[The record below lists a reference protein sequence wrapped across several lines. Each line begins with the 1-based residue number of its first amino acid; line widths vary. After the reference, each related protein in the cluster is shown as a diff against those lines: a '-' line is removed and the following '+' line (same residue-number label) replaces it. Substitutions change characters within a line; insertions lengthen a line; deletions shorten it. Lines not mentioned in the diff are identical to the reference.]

1 MALGRKISV
10 VILAAGEGTRMK
22 SDTPKVLFPLCGRP
36 MVDYV
41 LDAASCVNPEKI
53 VIVIGR
59 RGEVVAERV
68 TEGWARDRD
77 RADLVR
83 FAWQPERRGT
93 GHAVSCAM
101 EQIPVCDDVMILCG
115 DTPLITGD
123 MLVRLFES
131 HLSAKAHVSLVTA
144 VVDDPGDYGRMRRDA
159 TGAVLGI
166 VEAKDLLPGDGHI
179 REINAGIYIVNKGIL
194 AELVST
200 LDDRNAKGEFYLT
213 DIVEKAAQAGYA
225 VNAFVCEDASLI
237 QGVNDRY
244 ALAFAESRLRETV
257 IRNLCLGGVAVRDPR
272 NTYIDPGVTIGRD
285 TIIEPGTF
293 LRGKTAIGRECII
306 GPGTEIIDSQVGDN
320 TEIWRSVVEA
330 STVGNHVSIGPFS
343 HIRPGSVI
351 EDYVSVGNFAEVK
364 NSRIGL
370 GSKIHHHSYIGDC
383 TMGSNVNIGAGT
395 VTVNYDGHRKHR
407 TVIGDNAFIGC
418 NANLIAPVRIGKAS
432 YVAAGS
438 TVTQDVPD
446 GALGIARERQVN
458 KEGWVGKRRQKL
470 D

>member
-1 MALGRKISV
+1 M
-10 VILAAGEGTRMK
+10 
-22 SDTPKVLFPLCGRP
+22 
-36 MVDYV
+36 
-41 LDAASCVNPEKI
+41 
-53 VIVIGR
+53 
-59 RGEVVAERV
+59 
-68 TEGWARDRD
+68 
-77 RADLVR
+77 R

-272 NTYIDPGVTIGRD
+272 NTYIDPGVTIGR
-285 TIIEPGTF
+285 IPSSSRGPSSEARRPLAGNASSVPVPRSSIPRWGTT
-293 LRGKTAIGRECII
+293 RRYG
-306 GPGTEIIDSQVGDN
+306 GPWWRHPPWGTMC
-320 TEIWRSVVEA
+320 
-330 STVGNHVSIGPFS
+330 P
-343 HIRPGSVI
+343 
-351 EDYVSVGNFAEVK
+351 
-364 NSRIGL
+364 
-370 GSKIHHHSYIGDC
+370 
-383 TMGSNVNIGAGT
+383 
-395 VTVNYDGHRKHR
+395 
-407 TVIGDNAFIGC
+407 
-418 NANLIAPVRIGKAS
+418 
-432 YVAAGS
+432 
-438 TVTQDVPD
+438 
-446 GALGIARERQVN
+446 
-458 KEGWVGKRRQKL
+458 
-470 D
+470 

>member
-1 MALGRKISV
+1 M
-10 VILAAGEGTRMK
+10 
-22 SDTPKVLFPLCGRP
+22 
-36 MVDYV
+36 
-41 LDAASCVNPEKI
+41 
-53 VIVIGR
+53 
-59 RGEVVAERV
+59 AERV

-101 EQIPVCDDVMILCG
+101 EQIPVCDDVMILC

-320 TEIWRSVVEA
+320 TEWRSVVEA
-330 STVGNHVSIGPFS
+330 STVRPCVHRPVFPQARFGN
-343 HIRPGSVI
+343 R
-351 EDYVSVGNFAEVK
+351 DYV
-364 NSRIGL
+364 
-370 GSKIHHHSYIGDC
+370 
-383 TMGSNVNIGAGT
+383 
-395 VTVNYDGHRKHR
+395 
-407 TVIGDNAFIGC
+407 
-418 NANLIAPVRIGKAS
+418 
-432 YVAAGS
+432 
-438 TVTQDVPD
+438 
-446 GALGIARERQVN
+446 RETSP
-458 KEGWVGKRRQKL
+458 K
-470 D
+470 